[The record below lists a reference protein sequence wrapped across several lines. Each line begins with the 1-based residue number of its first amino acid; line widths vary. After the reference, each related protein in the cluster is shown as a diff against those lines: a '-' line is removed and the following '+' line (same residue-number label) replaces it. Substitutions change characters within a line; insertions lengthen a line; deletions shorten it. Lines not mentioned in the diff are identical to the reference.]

1 MCLSIIWS
9 ELPSQRL
16 SELVSAFSK
25 PAAVLF
31 DLDGTL
37 VDTASEFVAVV
48 QTMRRVRKLVDLPNA
63 SIRSV
68 VSNGAAGMIEL
79 AFNCAPGMPEFEA
92 LRDEFL
98 NTYEDQLGSS
108 ALPYE
113 GLRLLLD
120 DLSRSAIPWGVVTN
134 KMRRFAEPLMAAMEF
149 DPPVNALIT
158 PCDVIEPK
166 PHPEA
171 ILRCCALLH
180 CQPEHAIYVGDHAR
194 DIEAGKRAGCY
205 TIAAAYGY
213 LNTEEDPAV
222 WGADHIVSSSHELAT
237 FIRQLIQ

>member
-1 MCLSIIWS
+1 MPTL
-9 ELPSQRL
+9 
-16 SELVSAFSK
+16 SK

-37 VDTASEFVAVV
+37 VDTASEFVAVL
-48 QTMRRVRKLVDLPNA
+48 QTMRHARKLVDLSDD

-79 AFNCAPGMPEFEA
+79 GFNCTQGMPEFET

-98 NTYEDQLGSS
+98 NNYEDQLGSS
-108 ALPYE
+108 AQPYE
-113 GLRLLLD
+113 GLRQLLA
-120 DLSRSAIPWGVVTN
+120 DLSHSAIPWGVVTN
-134 KMRRFAEPLMAAMEF
+134 KMRRFAEPLMAAMVF
-149 DPPVNALIT
+149 DPPAGALVT
-158 PCDVIEPK
+158 PCEVTEPK

-171 ILRCCALLH
+171 ILRCCALLQ
-180 CQPEHAIYVGDHAR
+180 CQSQHAIYVGDHKR

-213 LNTEEDPAV
+213 LSTEEDPAL
-222 WGADHIVSSSHELAT
+222 WGADHVVSSSHELAT

>member
-1 MCLSIIWS
+1 MPTL
-9 ELPSQRL
+9 
-16 SELVSAFSK
+16 SK

-37 VDTASEFVAVV
+37 VDTASEFVAVL
-48 QTMRRVRKLVDLPNA
+48 QTMRHARKLVDLSDD

-79 AFNCAPGMPEFEA
+79 GFNCTQGMPEFET
-92 LRDEFL
+92 LRD
-98 NTYEDQLGSS
+98 EDQLGSS
-108 ALPYE
+108 AQPYE
-113 GLRLLLD
+113 GLRQLLA
-120 DLSRSAIPWGVVTN
+120 DLSHSAIPWGVVTN
-134 KMRRFAEPLMAAMEF
+134 KMRRFAEPLMAAMVF
-149 DPPVNALIT
+149 DPPAGALVT
-158 PCDVIEPK
+158 PCEVTEPK

-171 ILRCCALLH
+171 ILRCCALLQ
-180 CQPEHAIYVGDHAR
+180 CQSQHAIYVGDHKR

-213 LNTEEDPAV
+213 LSTEEDPAV